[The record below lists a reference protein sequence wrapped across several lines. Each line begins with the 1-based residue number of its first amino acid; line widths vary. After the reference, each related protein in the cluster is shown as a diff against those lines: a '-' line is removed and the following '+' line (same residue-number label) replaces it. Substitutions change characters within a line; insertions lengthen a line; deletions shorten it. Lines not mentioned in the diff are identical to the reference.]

1 MIRTTLYTAKG
12 GQGCSTVAAAL
23 ALISADA
30 GTPTYLASHD
40 LDTAAAIFGMVTYP
54 DDVPP
59 LEVHSNLWI
68 SDSEPD
74 EWPGRVIVDAGTLP
88 RDAEMGRTDPEA
100 GPAYLVT
107 RPCYLALRAATRL
120 PRPAGIV
127 LITEPG
133 RALTASDVA
142 EIVGAPVVAELAQ
155 DPAVARALDAGLL
168 ASRRPRTVVRALRHM
183 VPAPLEDD
191 LEDEGP
197 DDRSPYEPA
206 GPQVAAL

>member
-23 ALISADA
+23 ALISADT
-30 GTPTYLASHD
+30 GTPTFLASHD
-40 LDTAAAIFGMVTYP
+40 LDTAAAIFGMLTP
-54 DDVPP
+54 DPQADPPP
-59 LEVHSNLWI
+59 LEVRHNLWI

-88 RDAEMGRTDPEA
+88 RGAEIGRTDPDA

-107 RPCYLALRAATRL
+107 RPCYLTLRAAGRI
-120 PRPAGIV
+120 PRPAGVV

-142 EIVGAPVVAELAQ
+142 EVVGAPVVAELEQ

-168 ASRRPRTVVRALRHM
+168 ASRRPRSMVRALRHM
-183 VPAPLEDD
+183 VPAP

-206 GPQVAAL
+206 GPQAAAL